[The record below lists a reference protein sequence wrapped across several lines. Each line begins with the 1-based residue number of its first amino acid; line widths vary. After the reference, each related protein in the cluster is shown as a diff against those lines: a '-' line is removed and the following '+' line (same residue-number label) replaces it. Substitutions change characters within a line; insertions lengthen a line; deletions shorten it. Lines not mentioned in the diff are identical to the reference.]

1 MEKMLEKLKE
11 VGRSMPISVK
21 LIFAAL
27 LLGALLFSR
36 QLAISAMLPMA
47 VFTDCYILWMLIFYN
62 GKLYVLATVVVCF
75 IVAYS
80 LRRYLPEQSKYLLV
94 CWLAICTML
103 VVAYGEVFFMNQNLY
118 FPLPYNFDIPLLLG
132 ALPAFLGG
140 VVGKWVKERL

>member
-27 LLGALLFSR
+27 LLGALLFPR
-36 QLAISAMLPMA
+36 QLAAFPMI
-47 VFTDCYILWMLIFYN
+47 FFIDCYVTWMMIFYN
-62 GKLYVLATVVVCF
+62 GELYMLATAVVCF

-80 LRRYLPEQSKYLLV
+80 LRRYLPEQSKNLSL
-94 CWLAICTML
+94 CWVAICTML
-103 VVAYGEVFFMNQNLY
+103 AFSYGEFYMIHY
-118 FPLPYNFDIPLLLG
+118 SPLLLG

-140 VVGKWVKERL
+140 AVGKWVKERL